1 MIMAKIVKDN
11 YVALEDL
18 MQLLDSSESTVR
30 RDLGELEQ
38 EGRLHRVHGGA
49 ELFHSLQEELSNQE
63 KSVKN
68 SQIKQALAQ
77 KASRFIYDNDVI
89 FIDAGTT
96 TEFLLPF
103 LQGKNVTVVTNSIHH
118 ATRLVDLSIKTII
131 IGGYVKQTTD
141 ASIGSVALEQ
151 IRQMN
156 FDKAFLGMNGVDEAY
171 LTTPDMEE
179 AVIKKAVIA
188 NAKVSYILVDSSKI
202 GQVSFVK
209 VAAINQVTI
218 ITEAAST
225 GILKKIKEKAKV
237 VEL

>member
-1 MIMAKIVKDN
+1 MAKIVEDN

-77 KASRFIYDNDVI
+77 KASRFVYDNDVI

-141 ASIGSVALEQ
+141 ASIGGVALEQ

-188 NAKVSYILVDSSKI
+188 NAKVSYILVDGTKI

-209 VAAINQVTI
+209 VAAIDQVTI

-237 VEL
+237 IEL

>member
-1 MIMAKIVKDN
+1 MAKIVEDN

-68 SQIKQALAQ
+68 SQIKQVLAQ
-77 KASRFIYDNDVI
+77 KASRFVYDNDVI

-188 NAKVSYILVDSSKI
+188 NAKVSYILVDGTKI

-209 VAAINQVTI
+209 VAAIDQVTI

-237 VEL
+237 IEL

>member
-1 MIMAKIVKDN
+1 MIMAKIVEDN

-77 KASRFIYDNDVI
+77 KASRFVYDNDVI

-188 NAKVSYILVDSSKI
+188 NAKVSYILVDGTKI

-209 VAAINQVTI
+209 VAAIDQVTI

-225 GILKKIKEKAKV
+225 GILKKSKGKGKGD
-237 VEL
+237 

>member
-1 MIMAKIVKDN
+1 MAKIVEDN

-188 NAKVSYILVDSSKI
+188 NAKVSYILVDGSKI

>member
-1 MIMAKIVKDN
+1 MAKIVEDN

-77 KASRFIYDNDVI
+77 KASRFVYDNDVI
-89 FIDAGTT
+89 FIDAGTS

-188 NAKVSYILVDSSKI
+188 NAKVSYILVDGTKI

-209 VAAINQVTI
+209 VAAIDQVTI

-237 VEL
+237 IEL

>member
-1 MIMAKIVKDN
+1 MAKIVEDN

-68 SQIKQALAQ
+68 SQIKQTLAQ
-77 KASRFIYDNDVI
+77 KASRFVYDNDVI

-188 NAKVSYILVDSSKI
+188 NAKVSYILVDGTKI

-209 VAAINQVTI
+209 VAAIDQVTI

-225 GILKKIKEKAKV
+225 GILKK
-237 VEL
+237 

>member
-1 MIMAKIVKDN
+1 MAKIVEDN

-49 ELFHSLQEELSNQE
+49 ELFHFLQEELSNQE

-77 KASRFIYDNDVI
+77 KASRFVYDNDVI

-188 NAKVSYILVDSSKI
+188 NAKVSYILVDGTKI

-209 VAAINQVTI
+209 VAAIDQVTI

-237 VEL
+237 IEL

>member
-1 MIMAKIVKDN
+1 MAKIVEDN

-77 KASRFIYDNDVI
+77 KASRFVYDNDVI

-96 TEFLLPF
+96 MEFLLPF

-188 NAKVSYILVDSSKI
+188 NAKVSYILVDGTKI

-209 VAAINQVTI
+209 VAAIDQVTI

-237 VEL
+237 IEL

>member
-1 MIMAKIVKDN
+1 MAKIVEDN

-179 AVIKKAVIA
+179 SVIKKAVIA
-188 NAKVSYILVDSSKI
+188 NAKVSYILVDGTKI

-237 VEL
+237 IEL

>member
-1 MIMAKIVKDN
+1 MAKIVEDN

-77 KASRFIYDNDVI
+77 KASRFVYDNDVI

-188 NAKVSYILVDSSKI
+188 NAKVSYILVDGTKI

-209 VAAINQVTI
+209 VAAIDQVTI
-218 ITEAAST
+218 ITEASST
-225 GILKKIKEKAKV
+225 GILKKIKEKEKAKV
-237 VEL
+237 IEL

>member
-1 MIMAKIVKDN
+1 MAKIVEDN

-68 SQIKQALAQ
+68 SQIKQVLAQ
-77 KASRFIYDNDVI
+77 KASRFVYDNDVI

-188 NAKVSYILVDSSKI
+188 NAKVSYILVDGTKI

-209 VAAINQVTI
+209 VAAIDQVTI
-218 ITEAAST
+218 ITEAVST

-237 VEL
+237 IEL

>member
-1 MIMAKIVKDN
+1 MAKITAEN

-18 MQLLDSSESTVR
+18 MQLLSSSESTVR
-30 RDLGELEQ
+30 RDLDELER
-38 EGRLHRVHGGA
+38 EGKLHRVHGGA

-68 SQIKQALAQ
+68 SQTKERIAQ
-77 KASRFIYDNDVI
+77 KAAELIFDNDVI

-103 LQGKNVTVVTNSIHH
+103 LQSKKVTVVTNSIHH
-118 ATRLVDLSIKTII
+118 ATRLVDMAIKTII

-141 ASIGSVALEQ
+141 ASIGHVALEQ

-156 FDKAFLGMNGVDEAY
+156 FDKAFLGINGIDEAF

-188 NAKVSYILVDSSKI
+188 NAKITYVLADATKL
-202 GQVSFVK
+202 GHVSFVK
-209 VAAINQVTI
+209 VAPIDRVEI
-218 ITEAAST
+218 ITEKSST
-225 GILKKIKEKAKV
+225 VMLKKIKEKAKV
-237 VEL
+237 IAL

>member
-1 MIMAKIVKDN
+1 MIMAKIVEDN

-188 NAKVSYILVDSSKI
+188 NAKVSYILVDGSKI

>member
-1 MIMAKIVKDN
+1 MAKITEDN

-38 EGRLHRVHGGA
+38 EGRLHRVYGGA

-68 SQIKQALAQ
+68 SQVKKVIAQ
-77 KASRFIYDNDVI
+77 KASTLIYDNDVI

-96 TEFLLPF
+96 TEFLLP
-103 LQGKNVTVVTNSIHH
+103 LLKAKNLTVVTNSIHH
-118 ATRLVDLSIKTII
+118 ATRLVELSIKTII

-141 ASIGSVALEQ
+141 ASIGNMALEQ

-156 FDKAFLGMNGVDEAY
+156 FDKVFLGMNGVDEAY

-179 AVIKKAVIA
+179 AVIKKAVMA
-188 NAKVSYILVDSSKI
+188 NAKQSYILVDGTKI

-209 VAAINQVTI
+209 VAPIDDVTI
-218 ITEAAST
+218 ITERGTTS
-225 GILKKIKEKAKV
+225 ILKKIKEKAKV
-237 VEL
+237 IEL

>member
-1 MIMAKIVKDN
+1 MAKIVEDN

-77 KASRFIYDNDVI
+77 KASRFVYDNDVI

-103 LQGKNVTVVTNSIHH
+103 LQGKNVTVVTNSIHQ

-188 NAKVSYILVDSSKI
+188 NAKVSYILVDGTKI

-209 VAAINQVTI
+209 VAAIDQVTI

-237 VEL
+237 IEL

>member
-1 MIMAKIVKDN
+1 M
-11 YVALEDL
+11 
-18 MQLLDSSESTVR
+18 
-30 RDLGELEQ
+30 GELEQ

-188 NAKVSYILVDSSKI
+188 NAKVSYILVDGSKI

>member
-1 MIMAKIVKDN
+1 MAKIVEDN

-77 KASRFIYDNDVI
+77 KASRFVYDNDVI

-188 NAKVSYILVDSSKI
+188 NAKVSYILVDGTKI

-209 VAAINQVTI
+209 VAAIDQMTI

-237 VEL
+237 IEL

>member
-1 MIMAKIVKDN
+1 MAKIVEDN

-63 KSVKN
+63 KYVKN

-77 KASRFIYDNDVI
+77 KASRFVYDNDVI

-188 NAKVSYILVDSSKI
+188 NAKVSYILVDGTKI

-209 VAAINQVTI
+209 VAAIDQVTI

-237 VEL
+237 IEL

>member
-1 MIMAKIVKDN
+1 MAKIVEDN

-77 KASRFIYDNDVI
+77 KASRFVYDNDVI

-156 FDKAFLGMNGVDEAY
+156 FDKAFLGINGVDEAY

-188 NAKVSYILVDSSKI
+188 NAKVSYILVDGTKI

-209 VAAINQVTI
+209 VAAIDQVTI

-237 VEL
+237 IEL

>member
-1 MIMAKIVKDN
+1 MAKIVEDN

-77 KASRFIYDNDVI
+77 KASRFVYDNDVI

-118 ATRLVDLSIKTII
+118 ATSLVDLSIKTII

-188 NAKVSYILVDSSKI
+188 NAKVSYILVDGTKI

-209 VAAINQVTI
+209 VAAIDQVTI

-237 VEL
+237 IEL

>member
-1 MIMAKIVKDN
+1 MAKIVEDN

-68 SQIKQALAQ
+68 NQIKQALAQ

-188 NAKVSYILVDSSKI
+188 NAKVSYILVDGSKI

>member
-1 MIMAKIVKDN
+1 MAKIVEDN

-77 KASRFIYDNDVI
+77 KASRFVYDNDVI

-96 TEFLLPF
+96 TEFLIPF

-188 NAKVSYILVDSSKI
+188 NAKVSYILVDGTKI

-209 VAAINQVTI
+209 VAAIDQVTI

-237 VEL
+237 IEL

>member
-1 MIMAKIVKDN
+1 MAKITEEN
-11 YVALEDL
+11 YVSLEDL
-18 MQLLDSSESTVR
+18 MQLLNSSESTIR

-49 ELFHSLQEELSNQE
+49 ELFYSLQEELSNQE

-68 SQIKQALAQ
+68 SHIKKAIAQ
-77 KASRFIYDNDVI
+77 RASQLIYDNDVI

-103 LQGKNVTVVTNSIHH
+103 LQAKNLTVVTNSIHH
-118 ATRLVDLSIKTII
+118 AARLVELSIETII
-131 IGGYVKQTTD
+131 VGGYVKQTTD
-141 ASIGSVALEQ
+141 ASIGNVALEQ

-156 FDKAFLGMNGVDEAY
+156 FDKAFLGMNGVDDSY

-179 AVIKKAVIA
+179 AVIKKAVLS
-188 NAKVSYILVDSSKI
+188 NAKLAYILVDGTKI

-209 VAAINQVTI
+209 VAPINDVTI
-218 ITEAAST
+218 ITLGGSAS
-225 GILKKIKEKAKV
+225 ILKQIKEKAKV
-237 VEL
+237 IEL

>member
-1 MIMAKIVKDN
+1 MAKIVEDN

-77 KASRFIYDNDVI
+77 KASRFVYDNDVI

-188 NAKVSYILVDSSKI
+188 NAKVSYILVDGTKI

-209 VAAINQVTI
+209 VAAIDQVTI

-237 VEL
+237 IEL

>member
-1 MIMAKIVKDN
+1 MAKIVEDN

-89 FIDAGTT
+89 FIDSGTT

-188 NAKVSYILVDSSKI
+188 NAKVSYILVDGTKI

-209 VAAINQVTI
+209 VAAIDQVTI

-237 VEL
+237 IEL

>member
-1 MIMAKIVKDN
+1 MAKIVKDN

>member
-1 MIMAKIVKDN
+1 MAKIVEDN

-103 LQGKNVTVVTNSIHH
+103 LQEKNVTVVTNSIHH

-188 NAKVSYILVDSSKI
+188 NAKVSYILVDGSKI

>member
-1 MIMAKIVKDN
+1 MAKIVEDN

-77 KASRFIYDNDVI
+77 KASRFVYDNDVI

-103 LQGKNVTVVTNSIHH
+103 LQGKNVTAVTNSIHH

-188 NAKVSYILVDSSKI
+188 NAKVSYILVDGTKI

-209 VAAINQVTI
+209 VAAIDQVTI

-237 VEL
+237 IEL

>member
-1 MIMAKIVKDN
+1 MAKIVEDN

-156 FDKAFLGMNGVDEAY
+156 FDKAFLGMNGVDEAN

-188 NAKVSYILVDSSKI
+188 NAKVSYILVDGTKI

-209 VAAINQVTI
+209 VAAIDQVTI

-237 VEL
+237 IEL

>member
-1 MIMAKIVKDN
+1 MAKIVEDN

-77 KASRFIYDNDVI
+77 KASRFVYDNDVI

-188 NAKVSYILVDSSKI
+188 NAKVSYILVDGTKI

-209 VAAINQVTI
+209 VAAIDQVTI

-225 GILKKIKEKAKV
+225 GILKK
-237 VEL
+237 

>member
-1 MIMAKIVKDN
+1 MAKIVEDN
-11 YVALEDL
+11 YVTLEDL

-77 KASRFIYDNDVI
+77 KASRFVYDNDVI

-188 NAKVSYILVDSSKI
+188 NAKVSYILVDGTKI

-209 VAAINQVTI
+209 VAAIDQVTI

-237 VEL
+237 IEL